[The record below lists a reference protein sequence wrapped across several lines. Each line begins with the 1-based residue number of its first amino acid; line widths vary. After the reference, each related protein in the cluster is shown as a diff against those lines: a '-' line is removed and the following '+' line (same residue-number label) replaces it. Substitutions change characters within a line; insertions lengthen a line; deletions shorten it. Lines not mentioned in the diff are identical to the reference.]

1 MVQYQHP
8 FSNPDLADGW
18 GSWAGG
24 RSQAHRGLDY
34 PQAADTPIP
43 AVADGTVRHN
53 VWNDALGWVLV
64 IAHADGV
71 FSGYSHMI
79 RQSPLAVG
87 ASVARGQIIG
97 NVGNEGTASQG
108 NHLHLTITYTHDGT
122 WNNGDLSVTTDP
134 WMYINAR
141 RTDNHEEGED
151 MPSEAWLNGLG
162 QSIINAIRAD
172 INWINQGSGNP
183 RSLQAIKTAVDGGR
197 DDLNYVHQVSPYS
210 LKNIRQTQ
218 LAGSGALRVAGDEIE
233 PAPVR
238 LASLAAAIRALPA
251 EERETLAEELAPVEA
266 LAPTAG

>member
-141 RTDNHEEGED
+141 LTGNPTTTPHVRNNNGMSSLFHIQNTDGSHTWALAGD
-151 MPSEAWLNGLG
+151 GRGTAAWLQISDVNVANGLAG
-162 QSIINAIRAD
+162 QHGTAVNLD
-172 INWINQGSGNP
+172 WGTW
-183 RSLQAIKTAVDGGR
+183 QAWKTAY
-197 DDLNYVHQVSPYS
+197 LS
-210 LKNIRQTQ
+210 K
-218 LAGSGALRVAGDEIE
+218 E
-233 PAPVR
+233 PVQQ
-238 LASLAAAIRALPA
+238 
-251 EERETLAEELAPVEA
+251 
-266 LAPTAG
+266 

>member
-134 WMYINAR
+134 WVYINAR
-141 RTDNHEEGED
+141 LSGTPTPTTATEENDVVIYEATSNSTDGLIAKGQFFIQGAAGPLRWMSALEKGSYD
-151 MPSEAWLNGLG
+151 YWASNG
-162 QSIINAIRAD
+162 IPYRRAP
-172 INWINQGSGNP
+172 WSGN
-183 RSLQAIKTAVDGGR
+183 D
-197 DDLNYVHQVSPYS
+197 
-210 LKNIRQTQ
+210 IRQLVTMVGLFNLGAQSSMNGQ
-218 LAGSGALRVAGDEIE
+218 LLIGSNPLKTIG
-233 PAPVR
+233 
-238 LASLAAAIRALPA
+238 
-251 EERETLAEELAPVEA
+251 
-266 LAPTAG
+266 TAY